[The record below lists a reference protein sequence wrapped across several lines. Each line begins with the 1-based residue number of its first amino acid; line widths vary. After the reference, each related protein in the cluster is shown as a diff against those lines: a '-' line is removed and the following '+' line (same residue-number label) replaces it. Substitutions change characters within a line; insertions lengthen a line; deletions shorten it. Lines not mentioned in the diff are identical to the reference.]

1 MAIAKT
7 YLEFRDLQENIKPA
21 FEQVTVGFDAAPSRC
36 RPPARPVRIQRR
48 KKSRRSSH
56 CK

>member
-21 FEQVTVGFDAAPSRC
+21 VAHVTVGFDAAPSRC

-48 KKSRRSSH
+48 KKSRRSTH

>member
-1 MAIAKT
+1 MEIAKT
-7 YLEFRDLQENIKPA
+7 YLEFRDLQENIKPTL
-21 FEQVTVGFDAAPSRC
+21 EHVTIGFDAAPSRC